1 MSHVFVRDAPNY
13 SVCAAAIQVR
23 TLPILL
29 SGITLGKFVA
39 NDISSSSYVVDPIW
53 QRRFSAIWAT
63 FAAVAIL
70 VSLPHFLRSLKH
82 GRSLRGL
89 FGVSESIAAQR
100 YAAIGDA
107 EVKPRTRRRTVSGII
122 ETASSLF
129 WWSLPGIGLTL
140 GQSL

>member
-1 MSHVFVRDAPNY
+1 MLHLKN
-13 SVCAAAIQVR
+13 
-23 TLPILL
+23 
-29 SGITLGKFVA
+29 
-39 NDISSSSYVVDPIW
+39 SSLTSSISSYVVDPIW

-70 VSLPHFLRSLKH
+70 VSLPHFVRSLKQ

-100 YAAIGDA
+100 YATIGDA
-107 EVKPRTRRRTVSGII
+107 EVKPRTRRRIVSGII
-122 ETASSLF
+122 DTASSFF

-140 GQSL
+140 GQSLS

>member
-1 MSHVFVRDAPNY
+1 MSSYGTPPTIPTALQQYKYVSNFHCSSEAHREENWLLT
-13 SVCAAAIQVR
+13 AI
-23 TLPILL
+23 
-29 SGITLGKFVA
+29 F
-39 NDISSSSYVVDPIW
+39 SSSSYVVDPIW

-70 VSLPHFLRSLKH
+70 VSLPHFIRSLKH

-89 FGVSESIAAQR
+89 FGVSESLTVQR
-100 YAAIGDA
+100 YTTIGDA
-107 EVKPRTRRRTVSGII
+107 EVKPRTRRRVVSGII
-122 ETASSLF
+122 QTISSLF